1 VVVDMHADDRGRA
14 VVVGCDGSWES
25 ERAVVAGT
33 HEAALRGCALVLVCV
48 ADDRAVE
55 QATLSRIPEVERDAI
70 QAARLVVDR
79 AESIARATEPS
90 VDTELLTP
98 LGSDSP
104 ELADLRSR
112 AVMLVLGGH
121 GAHGQVAFSLG
132 TISAELTRLL
142 PCPVLVPRLDRW
154 STAAHTGRAPSVLLG
169 LDEGPAG
176 RAIAALAVAEA
187 NLRECPLVVVTA
199 TAPHAREVEGV
210 LREEWERAWSRIRT
224 IPGAE
229 DVQLRV
235 VVARDDAATA
245 LITEANED
253 DIMVVGTRGGGTLA
267 GLVSGSVAR
276 SVLDALP
283 CDVLV
288 VPPSALSAANDDGA
302 PTGARAQVGH

>member
-1 VVVDMHADDRGRA
+1 MRAVDGGQA

-55 QATLSRIPEVERDAI
+55 EATLSRIPEVERDAI

-79 AESIARATEPS
+79 AESIARATDPNI
-90 VDTELLTP
+90 DAELLTP
-98 LGSDSP
+98 LGTDSS
-104 ELADLRSR
+104 ELAELRSR

-132 TISAELTRLL
+132 TVSAELSRLL
-142 PCPVLVPRLDRW
+142 PCPVLIPRLDRW
-154 STAAHTGRAPSVLLG
+154 SAAAHTGRSPSVLLG

-176 RAIAALAVAEA
+176 GAIAALAVAEA

-199 TAPHAREVEGV
+199 TPPHAREVEGV
-210 LREEWERAWSRIRT
+210 LREEWERAWARIRA

-235 VVARDDAATA
+235 VVARDDAARA
-245 LITEANED
+245 LITEAND
-253 DIMVVGTRGGGTLA
+253 DDVLVVGTRGGGTLA

-288 VPPSALSAANDDGA
+288 VPPAALRSATDDRA
-302 PTGARAQVGH
+302 STGVREQVSR